1 MNYQEKVST
10 RADVRALYERV
21 VANPAIARY
30 RGYTETKSYGWDA
43 VTDDIV
49 KCDGERWFDNPSYD
63 ADYVPEGT
71 PESAS
76 AELLDEQLE
85 EREQRIRDLDAERG
99 ELCALIDALNE
110 QIAARESAVEELE
123 QQRDSARAELSALR
137 EAFGVIR
144 RWLSAE

>member
-21 VANPAIARY
+21 IANPAIACY
-30 RGYTETKSYGWDA
+30 RGYTETKSYGWDVA
-43 VTDDIV
+43 VDDVI
-49 KCDGERWFDNPSYD
+49 KREGEHWFENPSYD

-71 PESAS
+71 PTHES

-85 EREQRIRDLDAERG
+85 ERDRRIRDLDAERG

-110 QIAARESAVEELE
+110 QIAEREHKAEALE
-123 QQRDSARAELSALR
+123 HERDDARAALSSLR